1 MLKTIKNGIY
11 QHYKKLPY
19 QVLGVV
25 QHSETLEYMVYYQA
39 LYGERGFW
47 VRPLNIFTEEVI
59 VDGIKQ
65 PRFMYLHSTT

>member
-47 VRPLNIFTEEVI
+47 VRPTL
-59 VDGIKQ
+59 
-65 PRFMYLHSTT
+65 LHKGLLLELRL